1 MGGVP
6 WGLRGGGLKMGVGGS
21 PNRGWGHLDPN
32 GDPKP
37 YGDFS
42 TAVSARSWGAGG
54 GGEGSQNGGGGPK
67 MEGGLKMEGGSQN
80 RRWGHLDPNGDPKI
94 LWGFQ
99 HRGQRHVMVGGGR
112 IPKRGWG
119 SQNGGGGLKMGGG
132 VTLIPMENPKSYGD
146 FSTAVSAGSWGEGG
160 GGGV

>member
-54 GGEGSQNGGGGPK
+54 SQNG
-67 MEGGLKMEGGSQN
+67 S
-80 RRWGHLDPNGDPKI
+80 
-94 LWGFQ
+94 
-99 HRGQRHVMVGGGR
+99 
-112 IPKRGWG
+112 WG
-119 SQNGGGGLKMGGG
+119 SQNGGGGVINGGGGLKMGVGG
-132 VTLIPMENPKSYGD
+132 TSIPMQTPKSYGD
-146 FSTAVSAGSWGEGG
+146 FSTMVSARS
-160 GGGV
+160 

>member
-1 MGGVP
+1 
-6 WGLRGGGLKMGVGGS
+6 MGVGGTS
-21 PNRGWGHLDPN
+21 TPLET
-32 GDPKP
+32 PKS

-54 GGEGSQNGGGGPK
+54 GGEGSQTGGGGPK
-67 MEGGLKMEGGSQN
+67 MEGGLKME
-80 RRWGHLDPNGDPKI
+80 
-94 LWGFQ
+94 
-99 HRGQRHVMVGGGR
+99 
-112 IPKRGWG
+112 
-119 SQNGGGGLKMGGG
+119 GGGLKMGGG